1 MATLYLSEIFD
12 IKYDIHYM
20 TKRYTS
26 QYVKYTQELTMV
38 IKRFDNLSVVQQKCR
53 GYLEGKG
60 NLIFSALICAVRVA
74 VISAP

>member
-1 MATLYLSEIFD
+1 MMATLYLSEIFD

-38 IKRFDNLSVVQQKCR
+38 IKRFDNLSVVQM
-53 GYLEGKG
+53 
-60 NLIFSALICAVRVA
+60 
-74 VISAP
+74 